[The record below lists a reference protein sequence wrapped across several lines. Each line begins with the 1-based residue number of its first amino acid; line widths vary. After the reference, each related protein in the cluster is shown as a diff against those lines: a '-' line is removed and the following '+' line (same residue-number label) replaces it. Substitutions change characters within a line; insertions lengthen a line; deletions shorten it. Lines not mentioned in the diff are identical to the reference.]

1 MAELTLHRRDFVRA
15 AAVSMTA
22 ASYSR
27 VLGANDRVQL
37 GLIGCG
43 GRGRS
48 VMGTF
53 LEDRQVDVAAVCDV
67 YGEQIDQRQADG
79 RRAPRVS
86 ATTASCSR

>member
-22 ASYSR
+22 GSYSR
-27 VLGANDRVQL
+27 VLGANDKVQL

-43 GRGRS
+43 ERGRS

-53 LEDRQVDVAAVCDV
+53 SRPTQVNVAAVCDV
-67 YGEQIDQRQADG
+67 YAERIDQAKQVAPT
-79 RRAPRVS
+79 PRVS